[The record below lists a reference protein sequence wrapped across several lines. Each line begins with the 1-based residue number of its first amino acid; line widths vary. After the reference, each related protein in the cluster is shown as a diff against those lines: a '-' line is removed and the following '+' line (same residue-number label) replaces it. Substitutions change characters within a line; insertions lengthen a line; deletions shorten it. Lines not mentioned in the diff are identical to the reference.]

1 MTFQRRTIAQLVL
14 AALLP
19 MTAQAQTVLKA
30 HDTHP
35 AGYPTVAAVESMGK
49 KLDAATNGRIKIQ
62 MFPGAVLGQEKEA
75 VEQTQLEIGRAH
87 V

>member
-1 MTFQRRTIAQLVL
+1 MKLQRRLIASIVL

-19 MTAQAQTVLKA
+19 LTAQAQTVLKS

-49 KLDAATNGRIKIQ
+49 KLDAATHGHFVDIRP
-62 MFPGAVLGQEKEA
+62 FA
-75 VEQTQLEIGRAH
+75 
-87 V
+87 